1 MRPSIWEKF
10 KILVPRPTK
19 VIILMDALRNI
30 FTLKFQLAPAMRS
43 PRMHRTPKITRKVSH
58 TTPNNVCHQFDD
70 ENSRARV
77 QLNTTR
83 SHIELTSAHNFQSS
97 RCAKRGDEWK
107 MSEKF
112 YFTFLLLLEV
122 NELLGILV
130 GHHRAD
136 CESHRSS
143 VLDLNLK

>member
-1 MRPSIWEKF
+1 
-10 KILVPRPTK
+10 
-19 VIILMDALRNI
+19 MDALRNI

-43 PRMHRTPKITRKVSH
+43 PRMHLIPKITRKISH

-70 ENSRARV
+70 ENSRARA

-83 SHIELTSAHNFQSS
+83 SHIELTSAHNFQA
-97 RCAKRGDEWK
+97 RDVPREEMNEK

-130 GHHRAD
+130 GHH
-136 CESHRSS
+136 
-143 VLDLNLK
+143 